1 MTTEQNQ
8 DQNAIPTTDSTNQ
21 NVTTSFKVK
30 KKNKTHPNEGK
41 YPGYECSEVNE
52 KYYDILAEIEDPAVL
67 EKFVTGRYIWDAE
80 KTAEYFDSLQVGDVF
95 GCPVFMEDK
104 EANQIRI
111 VLSAYKVE
119 SIGSDVIHCEDV
131 SRSPIWHKKK
141 VDVFFE
147 DVSNG
152 LKMELTEIL
161 YRDGKP
167 YGIPEE
173 EEINVKVI
181 LPPGTKLKENGEVV
195 KDDEQGT
202 V

>member
-1 MTTEQNQ
+1 MTTEQ
-8 DQNAIPTTDSTNQ
+8 DQTTNNTPTPTSESENQ

-30 KKNKTHPNEGK
+30 KKNKVHPSQGK
-41 YPGYECSEVNE
+41 YPGYECYEVNE
-52 KYYDILAEIEDPAVL
+52 KYFEILGELTEPDEL
-67 EKFVTGRYIWDAE
+67 KKFITGRYIWDAE

-95 GCPVFMEDK
+95 GCPVFMHDSESEQTK
-104 EANQIRI
+104 I
-111 VLSAYKVE
+111 VLSIYKIE
-119 SIGSDVIHCEDV
+119 SIGADVLHCQDV
-131 SRSPIWHKKK
+131 SRSPVWNKKK

-161 YRDGKP
+161 YRDDKP

-181 LPPGTKLKENGEVV
+181 LPPGTKLKEPKVEEEKEN
-195 KDDEQGT
+195 K
-202 V
+202 